1 MPQAGGAGYPPV
13 QTGGAL
19 RSGCPPPDT
28 VTKRNRLS
36 ECPYRERRSTACSLH
51 DLHMALWLLGFKMD
65 LIDRAGR
72 PVPEDSSTEMRSC
85 KRHMP
90 SVPPLLIRIT
100 RE

>member
-1 MPQAGGAGYPPV
+1 MPQAGGPGILPCRPAAPEIRLPAPGYGYSAIGSPNAH
-13 QTGGAL
+13 TGTSLQHAL
-19 RSGCPPPDT
+19 CTIST
-28 VTKRNRLS
+28 
-36 ECPYRERRSTACSLH
+36 RRF
-51 DLHMALWLLGFKMD
+51 WLLGFKMD